1 VTTEN
6 PNFESTRIAR
16 AVTDLFTNDNE
27 NYWILSGDRVHR
39 GKKEIDYRLN
49 MHTLN
54 VYDRIAVQVRCNGDL
69 HFYQN
74 GIDKG
79 KAMSGIPVN
88 KDIFAVFDVYGRTK
102 QVSWEYYGVPTLE
115 VMCRKAIRVFMNEE
129 EIEKILLPP
138 ILKEFLKADHE

>member
-1 VTTEN
+1 MTTDN

-27 NYWILSGDRVHR
+27 SYWILSGDRVHR
-39 GKKEIDYRLN
+39 GKKEIEYKLN

-102 QVSWEYYGVPTLE
+102 QVSWEYYGG
-115 VMCRKAIRVFMNEE
+115 K
-129 EIEKILLPP
+129 LL
-138 ILKEFLKADHE
+138 LTNKF